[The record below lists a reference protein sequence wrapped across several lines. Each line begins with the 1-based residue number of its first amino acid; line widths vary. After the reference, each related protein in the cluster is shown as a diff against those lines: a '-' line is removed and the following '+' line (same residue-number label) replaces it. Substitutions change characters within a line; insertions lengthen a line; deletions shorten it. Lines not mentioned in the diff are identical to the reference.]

1 MTPPNFYLVAAT
13 LNGLIAIYHL
23 VSGKGTLSMGHL
35 VITVSLLIL
44 YKNTKNPN

>member
-44 YKNTKNPN
+44 CKTLKKPN